1 MAVVNHKSPVNAERR
16 SSRRR
21 QRRVYIIELLRW
33 IEGKK
38 KLRHFEKK
46 TGRIRNASLI
56 SEASLKTGGD
66 LLKK

>member
-1 MAVVNHKSPVNAERR
+1 MPREEAAADVGSV
-16 SSRRR
+16 
-21 QRRVYIIELLRW
+21 VYIIELLRW
-33 IEGKK
+33 IEEEEK
-38 KLRHFEKK
+38 KLRHLEKK

>member
-1 MAVVNHKSPVNAERR
+1 MPREEAAADVGSV
-16 SSRRR
+16 
-21 QRRVYIIELLRW
+21 VYIIELLRW